1 MHTFAVMCGSTSV
14 GANIIRLLPLSG
26 SFSPRLRQDF
36 ALTGAKVRPNWGE
49 NEGVIFL
56 IYHVYNSVFA
66 REYPA
71 EIPFT
76 LHSFIIRSY
85 KSNT

>member
-1 MHTFAVMCGSTSV
+1 MPNRFSIT
-14 GANIIRLLPLSG
+14 ILPISNKKITAFITLSG

-49 NEGVIFL
+49 NEGFIFL
-56 IYHVYNSVFA
+56 FYHVYNSVFA

-76 LHSFIIRSY
+76 LHFFIIRI
-85 KSNT
+85 